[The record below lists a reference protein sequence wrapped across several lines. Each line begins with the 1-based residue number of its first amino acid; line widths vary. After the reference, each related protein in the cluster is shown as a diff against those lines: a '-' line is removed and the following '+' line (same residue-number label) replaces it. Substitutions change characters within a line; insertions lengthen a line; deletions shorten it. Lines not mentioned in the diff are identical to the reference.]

1 MRMRA
6 SMKRERIYS
15 QAQNYNEIL
24 EWLKTC
30 FPSPFS
36 DPIMDSY
43 FVHTVSH
50 FLDHVDG
57 LKGLAPILGVE
68 EKPRPCQD
76 MRAEA
81 GEQTQSEGILDLGLA
96 VDFPEQGTS
105 VEHVTELL
113 AGYLKGMNIW
123 AHPNSQINVIPPSSI
138 PSITAFIAAAIYNP
152 NIIWDEYSAL
162 FARAEIEAISM
173 LSHLVGYDPRK
184 SGGVFT
190 FGGTGTI
197 FYGCKVGLEKALG
210 GRGNVE
216 GIREDIKIVASQSSH
231 YSHLN
236 VASWLGIG
244 TRNLVLIPTNQQS
257 EISLTDLEE
266 YLRRAFEEGTRVAA
280 ILATMGTTDA
290 FGIDDLGAIVRLRDR
305 LTIEY
310 ELDYPPHI
318 HADSV
323 IGWVWSVFRD
333 YDFSDNPLGFRP
345 RTLHALLESI
355 QRISCLAKADSF
367 GVDFHK
373 TGYAPYISSAFVVR
387 DRKDLA
393 LLSREPEKMPY
404 LYQFGQYHPGIYTL
418 ESSRSGAG
426 ALAALANIR
435 LLGKQG
441 YRTLIGHIVEMAE
454 LLRQRLEEHEF
465 IRVINE
471 GNNGPVTLFRV
482 YPDQMEA
489 RDVFIREMSDPS
501 YRELLL
507 EHNEF
512 NREIFHEIHKKSI
525 RGEGV
530 LLSWTDAF
538 LCADYPYGPPIA
550 SLKSFI
556 MSPWTDEK
564 AIDTVVREV
573 VEARVSLEEKM
584 GF

>member
-1 MRMRA
+1 MQ
-6 SMKRERIYS
+6 REQCHSETQSY
-15 QAQNYNEIL
+15 AEIL

-30 FPSPFS
+30 FPSPVS
-36 DPIMDSY
+36 DPIMDGY

-50 FLDHVDG
+50 FLDHVDS
-57 LKGLAPILGVE
+57 LKSLAPILGVE
-68 EKPRPCQD
+68 EELQSCRDARVETRERTQCEGVQD
-76 MRAEA
+76 LSSAM
-81 GEQTQSEGILDLGLA
+81 
-96 VDFPEQGTS
+96 DFPEQVTS
-105 VEHVTELL
+105 VEDVTKLL

-123 AHPNSQINVIPPSSI
+123 AHPNSQVNVIPPSSI

-162 FARAEIEAISM
+162 FAQAEIEAISM
-173 LSHLVGYDPRK
+173 LSHLAGYDPRQ
-184 SGGVFT
+184 SGGIFT

-197 FYGCKVGLEKALG
+197 LYGCKVGLEKALG

-216 GIREDIKIVASQSSH
+216 GIKEDLKIVASRSSH
-231 YSHLN
+231 YSHFN

-257 EISLTDLEE
+257 EISLFDLEE
-266 YLRRAFEEGTRVAA
+266 YLRKAFEEGTKVAA

-290 FGIDDLGAIVRLRDR
+290 FGIDDLGAIIRLRDR
-305 LTIEY
+305 LAAEY
-310 ELDYPPHI
+310 ELEHPPHI

-323 IGWVWSVFRD
+323 IGWIWLVFRD
-333 YDFSDNPLGFRP
+333 YDFLDNPLGFRP
-345 RTLHALLESI
+345 RTLRALHESI
-355 QRISCLAKADSF
+355 QRISTLAKADSF

-373 TGYAPYISSAFVVR
+373 TGYAPYISSAFLVR
-387 DRKDLA
+387 DRRDLS

-418 ESSRSGAG
+418 ETSRSGAG
-426 ALAALANIR
+426 ALAALANMH
-435 LLGKQG
+435 LMGKQG
-441 YRTLIGHIVEMAE
+441 YRTLIGHVVEMAE
-454 LLRQRLEEHEF
+454 LLRQRLEEHRF

-471 GNNGPVTLFRV
+471 GNKGPVTLFRV
-482 YPDQMEA
+482 YPDKMEA
-489 RDVFIREMSDPS
+489 REVFSREMNDPR
-501 YRELLL
+501 YREFLL

-512 NREIFHEIHKKSI
+512 NREIFREIHVKSM

-556 MSPWTDEK
+556 MSPWTDER
-564 AIDTVVREV
+564 AIDTVVKEV
-573 VEARVSLEEKM
+573 VESKGCLEEKM

>member
-1 MRMRA
+1 MRMEQGNFKA
-6 SMKRERIYS
+6 ESYV
-15 QAQNYNEIL
+15 EIL
-24 EWLKTC
+24 KWLKTC
-30 FPSPFS
+30 FPSPVS
-36 DPIMDSY
+36 DPIMDGY
-43 FVHTVSH
+43 FVHTISH
-50 FLDHVDG
+50 FLDSVDG

-68 EKPRPCQD
+68 EEPQSRQY
-76 MRAEA
+76 AGTGT
-81 GEQTQSEGILDLGLA
+81 GEQNQSEGIPDLTSAAG
-96 VDFPEQGTS
+96 FPEQSTS
-105 VEHVTELL
+105 VEDVTELL
-113 AGYLKGMNIW
+113 AGYLKGMHIW
-123 AHPNSQINVIPPSSI
+123 AHPNTQINVVPPSSI

-162 FARAEIEAISM
+162 FARAEIETISM
-173 LSHLVGYDPRK
+173 VSRLAGYDPQK

-210 GRGNVE
+210 GRGNFE
-216 GIREDIKIVASQSSH
+216 GIKEDLKIVASQSSH

-257 EISLTDLEE
+257 EISLSLLEE
-266 YLRRAFEEGTRVAA
+266 YLRKAFEEGTKVAT

-305 LTIEY
+305 LATEY
-310 ELDYPPHI
+310 ELEHPPHI

-323 IGWVWSVFRD
+323 IGWIWSVFRD
-333 YDFSDNPLGFRP
+333 YDFSENSLGFRQ
-345 RTLHALLESI
+345 RTLSALHESV
-355 QRISCLAKADSF
+355 QRISTISKADSF

-373 TGYAPYISSAFVVR
+373 TGYVPYISSAFLVK
-387 DRKDLA
+387 DRRDLA
-393 LLSREPEKMPY
+393 LISREPEKMPY

-418 ESSRSGAG
+418 ETSRSGAG
-426 ALAALANIR
+426 ALAALANIH

-441 YRTLIGHIVEMAE
+441 YRSLIGHIVEMAE
-454 LLRQRLEEHEF
+454 LLRQRLEEHKF

-471 GNNGPVTLFRV
+471 GNKGPVTLFRV
-482 YPDQMEA
+482 YPDEMEA
-489 RDVFIREMSDPS
+489 KNVFSREMNDPM
-501 YRELLL
+501 YREFLL

-512 NREIFHEIHKKSI
+512 NREIFNEIYRRSM

-538 LCADYPYGPPIA
+538 LRADYPYGPPIA

-573 VEARVSLEEKM
+573 VEAKSSLEETM